1 MNGVNG
7 HGLSQC
13 NGYTKT
19 NGHSPGTN
27 GVLPKEESTTST
39 PQVLSLSAKNEKSL
53 IKMIE
58 NLRQWVSSR
67 LDDASTDDELLIDL
81 AHTLTSRRSLMQW
94 RCSFTATSLEGILP
108 SLDTKSA
115 KPIKSSINNRTIFVF
130 TGQGAQWFAMG
141 RELMST
147 HSLYQES
154 MYRADRILTNL
165 GASWSLVEE
174 LAKDEQHSRINESKI
189 AQPATTAIQVALV
202 DLLHDL
208 GIEPYAVLGHSSGE
222 IAAAYAAGAL
232 SQPAAL
238 KAAYH
243 RGLLVNRS
251 SGKGAMLAVGLG
263 REEALKYT
271 SQLKSGIA
279 VVACSNSPSSSTISG
294 DEAAIIELKEILDAA
309 SIFARRLKVD
319 MAYHSHHVRA
329 VADEYLHSLDGLES
343 RVPHESVKFISSVT
357 AEERTEGFGPEYWVQ
372 NLVSE
377 VRFRDALEYLCNAL
391 QASSRSSLVPPIPVF
406 VELGPHSAL
415 SGPICQTMTK
425 MPSSS
430 GFSSF
435 SALSR
440 NKNALSTLL
449 ELTGK
454 LFEQGCHVDLPAAN
468 VLSKPSQTGKVLTN
482 LPPYAWDHSNRHW
495 HESRLSK
502 AHRFRQY
509 PYHDLLGLRVVSS
522 TSVKPVWRHIL
533 SVNALPWLREHT
545 IEDVMI
551 FPGSAYMSMAIEAVR
566 QAVHERDDSAIISKY
581 ILKDVS
587 FISALVIPEPPQT
600 VEIQLSLSST
610 TNSHDR
616 AAFEWKEFRV
626 VSVSPDGASV
636 EHCRGLVSVE
646 LQNDDSEALREDK
659 YLTAA
664 QINRLD
670 RLRANCFEDIDC
682 TNLYDDLKSKGNY
695 YGPNFARVK
704 DLKFDDHSDNAL
716 GTVVIPDVAESM
728 PAKFSQPHIIHPT
741 TLDSLLHAPIPLFNR
756 KQDSRSVMA
765 TGIGEMTV
773 SASLSSAPN
782 TQLMAATTLS
792 RVGSGSAAA
801 EVSVFRATEN
811 NEPEF
816 VLHITEGELRA
827 TGRNEDESNTGRDMT
842 FQMKWG
848 VDSEHLTS
856 SYFKFTDAKAMEDE
870 LAQEKKLLSLNQ
882 AAAVYIHNCLQYL
895 SAHESPSLFGH
906 YRYFFNWMNR
916 FQHSSECR
924 NLVANITTR
933 EDMENV
939 LQTAQQLGVEGE
951 MLCRVGEK
959 LPEILTEKV
968 NPLVL
973 MIEDDLLYRLYADDA
988 STRCYTHMIRYVEH
1002 AVFKNPNMNVLELGA
1017 GTGGATAPL
1026 LQAIG
1031 RDGVLPLKSYDFTD
1045 VSAGFFERSKA
1056 RLEEFSSYLQ
1066 FKTLDI
1072 QGDLVEQGFVEQ
1084 SYDLIIASN
1093 VLHVANFIDISLAR
1107 ARKLLKPGGRLLMI
1121 ETTEVIPFYNTCIGV
1136 LPGWWGGKLL
1146 TIHCFNVLF
1155 TNTRF
1160 LFYRSR

>member
-7 HGLSQC
+7 HRC
-13 NGYTKT
+13 NDSTGT
-19 NGHSPGTN
+19 NGHCPELNGILTN
-27 GVLPKEESTTST
+27 EEKAAST
-39 PQVLSLSAKNEKSL
+39 PQVLALSAKNEKSL
-53 IKMIE
+53 IKMME
-58 NLRQWVSSR
+58 NLRLWVSAH
-67 LDDASTDDELLIDL
+67 LDDAGADDELLLDL

-94 RCSFTATSLEGILP
+94 RCSFTTTSLERIIS
-108 SLDTKSA
+108 SLDPKIA
-115 KPIKSSINNRTIFVF
+115 KPIKSSINNRTVFIF
-130 TGQGAQWFAMG
+130 TGQGAQWYAMG

-147 HSLYQES
+147 QSPYHES
-154 MYRADRILTNL
+154 IYRADRILSSL
-165 GASWSLVEE
+165 GASWSLVRELSKEE
-174 LAKDEQHSRINESKI
+174 HLSRVSESKI
-189 AQPATTAIQVALV
+189 AQPATTAIQIALV
-202 DLLHDL
+202 DLLHNL
-208 GIEPYAVLGHSSGE
+208 GVEPHAVLGHSSGE
-222 IAAAYAAGAL
+222 IAAAYAVGAL
-232 SQPAAL
+232 SQSAAL

-271 SQLKSGIA
+271 SQLNSGVA

-329 VADEYLHSLDGLES
+329 VADEYLHALDGLES
-343 RVPHESVKFISSVT
+343 RVPHESIKFISSVT
-357 AEERTEGFGPEYWVQ
+357 AEEKTEEFGPEYWVR

-377 VRFRDALEYLCNAL
+377 VRFRDALEYLCNDL
-391 QASSRSSLVPPIPVF
+391 QASSRSSLISPVPVF

-415 SGPICQTMTK
+415 SGPIRQTVTK
-425 MPSSS
+425 LSLPS

-449 ELTGK
+449 ELTGE
-454 LFEQGCHVDLPAAN
+454 LFEQGCQVDLPAAN
-468 VLSKPSQTGKVLTN
+468 LLSNPSRTGKVLTN

-502 AHRFRQY
+502 AHRFRQF

-533 SVNALPWLREHT
+533 SVNALPWLRDHT
-545 IEDVMI
+545 IEDLMI

-566 QAVHERDDSAIISKY
+566 QSVHERENSAAISKY
-581 ILKDVS
+581 LLKDVS

-600 VEIQLSLSST
+600 VEIQLTLNST
-610 TNSHDR
+610 NNAHDR
-616 AAFEWKEFRV
+616 AATFEWKEFRV
-626 VSVSPDGASV
+626 VSVSADGASV

-646 LQNDDSEALREDK
+646 LETDDVEALREDE
-659 YLTAA
+659 YVTTA

-670 RLRANCFEDIDC
+670 RLRAKCFEDVDC
-682 TNLYDDLKSKGNY
+682 TNLYEDLKSKGNY

-704 DLKFDDHSDNAL
+704 DLKFDDRSDNAL
-716 GTVVIPDVAESM
+716 GTVLIPDVAECM

-765 TGIGEMTV
+765 TAIGEMSV

-782 TQLMAATTLS
+782 TKLMAATTLS
-792 RVGSGSAAA
+792 RVGFGSAAA
-801 EVSVFRATEN
+801 EVSVFGTNGN
-811 NEPEF
+811 NESEL

-827 TGRNEDESNTGRDMT
+827 TGRNDESNGGRDMT
-842 FQMKWG
+842 YQMKWDIDAG
-848 VDSEHLTS
+848 HLTS
-856 SYFKFTDAKAMEDE
+856 SCFKFTDAKAMEDE
-870 LAQEKKLLSLNQ
+870 VSQEKKLLRLNQ
-882 AAAVYIHNCLQYL
+882 AAAVYVYNCLQHL
-895 SAHESPSLFGH
+895 SSHGSPSLFGH
-906 YRYFFNWMNR
+906 YRYFFNWMNS
-916 FQHSSECR
+916 FQQSSDCR
-924 NLVANITTR
+924 DLIAGISTR

-959 LPEILTEKV
+959 LPEILTEKI
-968 NPLVL
+968 NPLAL
-973 MIEDDLLYRLYADDA
+973 MVEDDLLYCLYADDA

-1002 AVFKNPNMNVLELGA
+1002 AVFKNPNMTVLELGA

-1026 LQAIG
+1026 LKAIG
-1031 RDGVLPLKSYDFTD
+1031 RNGVLPIRSYNFTD

-1093 VLHVANFIDISLAR
+1093 VLHVANFIDVSLAR
-1107 ARKLLKPGGRLLMI
+1107 ARRLLKPGGRLLMI

-1136 LPGWWGGKLL
+1136 LPGWWGGK
-1146 TIHCFNVLF
+1146 
-1155 TNTRF
+1155 
-1160 LFYRSR
+1160 